1 MSLGDDDLR
10 MSLID
15 FTLFVLEVGTAM
27 NLSLYKDLL
36 KFVVFDLICIVLL
49 KDESFVMDGMI

>member
-15 FTLFVLEVGTAM
+15 FTLLVLAVVTPV

-36 KFVVFDLICIVLL
+36 KFVVFDLI
-49 KDESFVMDGMI
+49 